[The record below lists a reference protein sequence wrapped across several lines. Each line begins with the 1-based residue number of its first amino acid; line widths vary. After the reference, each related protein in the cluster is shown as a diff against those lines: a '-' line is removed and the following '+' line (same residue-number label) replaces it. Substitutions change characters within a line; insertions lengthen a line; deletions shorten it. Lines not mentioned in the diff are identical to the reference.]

1 MRWRQ
6 LPALAVTALAL
17 ALAACGPRGPWAD
30 DPPAAPGKGDTTA
43 AWPDPGD
50 GRLRVLVAESFL
62 ADIVR
67 EVAGDRALVHTLVP
81 VGVDPHAY
89 QPTPADLRLLAEAQL
104 LVVNGVGLEAFLGD
118 LLAAAGEGKP
128 VIEAAAGIPL
138 RKGAEQ
144 SFVAGTVGTAETI
157 GGGDDDGSADG
168 DSAGHGHQEGDPHLW
183 LDPLLVQRYV
193 DTISDGLAAAD
204 PAGRA
209 VYSSN
214 ARAYQAQLAALDTE
228 IRGLLAAIPPERR
241 LLVTNHESLGYFADR
256 YGLTVVGAI
265 LPSVTTGAE
274 PSAGELAALVERI
287 RATGAPAVF
296 LETGVN
302 PQLARQL
309 AEETGLRVVTDLYT
323 ESLTDAS
330 GPAPTYLDMM
340 RHDARA
346 IAAGLGGGPPSTVD
360 ADSAA
365 DPLSGLRPG
374 PASQVADPALAAVI
388 ASRAIGAV
396 AIRRTVYTDETN
408 SRAAVTATLVSY
420 AEPKGARMLFNGF
433 VAERT
438 SMPSADRRDLAI
450 GDQAEGAEMGW
461 PPYHAV
467 YAREGLRFVLVEASD
482 AFGPSQRRSTVLEAL
497 AKALLAGS

>member
-1 MRWRQ
+1 MTWRL
-6 LPALAVTALAL
+6 LPTLFVAALAL
-17 ALAACGPRGPWAD
+17 ALAACGTTGPRQGD
-30 DPPAAPGKGDTTA
+30 LPAAPGA
-43 AWPDPGD
+43 AEPAAVWPEPDD

-128 VIEAAAGIPL
+128 VIEAAAGIPM
-138 RKGAEQ
+138 RSVADQAIDTKTADEVGRTESVAEDH
-144 SFVAGTVGTAETI
+144 
-157 GGGDDDGSADG
+157 GGHD
-168 DSAGHGHQEGDPHLW
+168 HQQGDPHLW

-193 DTISDGLAAAD
+193 DTISAGLVGADPGGAAAY
-204 PAGRA
+204 AA
-209 VYSSN
+209 N
-214 ARAYQAQLAALDTE
+214 ARAYQAKLAALDAE

-265 LPSVTTGAE
+265 LPSVSTGAE
-274 PSAGELAALVERI
+274 PSAGQLAALVERV

-323 ESLTDAS
+323 ESLTDAA
-330 GPAPTYLDMM
+330 GPAPSYLEMM

-346 IAAGLGGGPPSTVD
+346 IAAGLGGEPRSTVD

-365 DPLSGLRPG
+365 DPLSGLRQG
-374 PASQVADPALAAVI
+374 AVSTDADPALAGVI
-388 ASRAIGAV
+388 ASRAIGAL
-396 AIRRTVYTDETN
+396 AIRRSVFTDAAGG
-408 SRAAVTATLVSY
+408 RAAVTATLVSY

-497 AKALLAGS
+497 AKILLAGS

>member
-6 LPALAVTALAL
+6 LPALAVTVLAL

-50 GRLRVLVAESFL
+50 GRLRVLAAESFL

-89 QPTPADLRLLAEAQL
+89 QPTPADLRLLAEAQV

-138 RKGAEQ
+138 RKVADKAV
-144 SFVAGTVGTAETI
+144 VAGTADEVDLTESVAGDH
-157 GGGDDDGSADG
+157 GGHD
-168 DSAGHGHQEGDPHLW
+168 HQEGDPHLW

-193 DTISDGLAAAD
+193 DTIAAGLAAAD
-204 PAGRA
+204 PGGGA
-209 VYSSN
+209 VYSAN

-228 IRGLLAAIPPERR
+228 IRGLLAAIPTERR

-323 ESLTDAS
+323 ESLTDAA
-330 GPAPTYLDMM
+330 GPAPSYMAMM

-374 PASQVADPALAAVI
+374 PASQVADPALATVI

-396 AIRRTVYTDETN
+396 AIRRTVYTDKTN